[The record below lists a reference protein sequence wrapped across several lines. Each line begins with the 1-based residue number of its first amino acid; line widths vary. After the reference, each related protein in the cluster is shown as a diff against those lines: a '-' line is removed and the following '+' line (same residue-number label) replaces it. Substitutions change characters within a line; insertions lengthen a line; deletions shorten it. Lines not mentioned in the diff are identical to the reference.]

1 MSDRTRSPMLAN
13 MVVDRRGGAQQTVV
27 AELRR
32 IILNGDAPPGTPV
45 PLAEVADLFG
55 VSHIPVREALKT
67 LIGEGLVMH
76 RPNSGYAV
84 AQLTAQE
91 LYEMYI
97 VRESLEMA
105 AHSAAIVRATE
116 EDFAVA
122 RLANERAI
130 QAIRDGDPVGVQ
142 REARNFHFALARPS
156 GMRRLLR
163 MLEVAWNIIEPA
175 QPMKLVAQ
183 DDRARLN
190 DDHEEMLAAF
200 IARDAVRLRAASE
213 RHAHSLNDV
222 IAALPSDAGLLA
234 RSQ

>member
-1 MSDRTRSPMLAN
+1 
-13 MVVDRRGGAQQTVV
+13 
-27 AELRR
+27 
-32 IILNGDAPPGTPV
+32 
-45 PLAEVADLFG
+45 
-55 VSHIPVREALKT
+55 
-67 LIGEGLVMH
+67 
-76 RPNSGYAV
+76 
-84 AQLTAQE
+84 
-91 LYEMYI
+91 
-97 VRESLEMA
+97 
-105 AHSAAIVRATE
+105 
-116 EDFAVA
+116 
-122 RLANERAI
+122 
-130 QAIRDGDPVGVQ
+130 
-142 REARNFHFALARPS
+142 
-156 GMRRLLR
+156 